1 MAGFKGYGGGNMQA
15 MLRQAQQMQQKLKE
29 AQDELEELE
38 LEGTAGS
45 GMVKVVVNGKKII
58 SSVTI
63 DPKAVDP
70 DDVEMLEDLVMAA
83 VNDAYSQA
91 DEEYERLM
99 GPFQALG
106 GML

>member
-1 MAGFKGYGGGNMQA
+1 
-15 MLRQAQQMQQKLKE
+15 
-29 AQDELEELE
+29 
-38 LEGTAGS
+38 
-45 GMVKVVVNGKKII
+45 
-58 SSVTI
+58 
-63 DPKAVDP
+63 
-70 DDVEMLEDLVMAA
+70 MAA

>member
-99 GPFQALG
+99 GPFQTLG

>member
-70 DDVEMLEDLVMAA
+70 HDVEMLEDLVMAA

>member
-29 AQDELEELE
+29 AQEELEELQ
-38 LEGTAGS
+38 LEGSAGS
-45 GMVKVVVNGKKII
+45 GLVKVVVNGKKIV

-63 DPKAVDP
+63 DSKAVDP
-70 DDVEMLEDLVMAA
+70 DDVEMLEDLVTAA
-83 VNDAYSQA
+83 LNDAYDKA

>member
-1 MAGFKGYGGGNMQA
+1 
-15 MLRQAQQMQQKLKE
+15 MQQKLKE